1 MIFIFLFK
9 SSISNNRA
17 NGAQYIITRISWD
30 VAKGIPII
38 VAGASNVY
46 KYMGVSNANSYI
58 VPWWYLYI
66 TLIQASS
73 INAAYMAMIA
83 IYRGVL
89 VLVLDYLIN
98 LPI

>member
-1 MIFIFLFK
+1 MKAIINPIITSSVMKNFILGRVMIFIFLFK

-58 VPWWYLYI
+58 VP
-66 TLIQASS
+66 
-73 INAAYMAMIA
+73 
-83 IYRGVL
+83 
-89 VLVLDYLIN
+89 
-98 LPI
+98 